1 MIPSNFVK
9 ELGMDRHYL
18 ELFKQLIRLK
28 TTHEPQNMPE
38 HDRCRDLLTAEA
50 HKRGLK
56 TRLIPSAPYPSLIAG
71 LDVDTLYP
79 DLMLSGHMDV
89 VQARDDQFEPQIKES
104 RMIGR
109 GASDMKFA
117 APVFFNVW
125 DRLESGKKKI
135 LLVFTF
141 DEEIGGNNGIG
152 YLLNEVGLRPKVC
165 FLPDGGDNFH
175 IEAEEKGVFLFH
187 VKTSGKSAHG
197 SRPWLG
203 ENALDKMLAIYSDLR
218 QEFPFVDSPEQWTQ
232 TLNFGKIAAGDAA
245 NKVPDACEASF
256 DLRFIEGQTAEEIK
270 NRVQKIVGQRGEF
283 VPQVVGDN
291 FYLDMELWCSRL
303 FQDAAV
309 RHLSHAMPTYR
320 SEGASDARFFT
331 RYQIPV
337 IISKPVCAGHHSD
350 NEWIDLESI
359 PTYTDI
365 LFDFVKQ
372 AVDGK

>member
-1 MIPSNFVK
+1 
-9 ELGMDRHYL
+9 MDHHYL

-28 TTHEPQNMPE
+28 TTHEPKNMPE
-38 HDRCRDLLTAEA
+38 HDRCRELLAAEA

-56 TRLIPSAPYPSLIAG
+56 TRLIPSDPYPSLLAG
-71 LDVDTLYP
+71 LDIDTLNP
-79 DLMLSGHMDV
+79 AVMLSCHMDV
-89 VQARDDQFEPQIKES
+89 VQGRKDQFEPQIAGN
-104 RMIGR
+104 RMTGR
-109 GASDMKFA
+109 GTSDMKFA

-125 DRLESGKKKI
+125 DRLESGKEKI

-141 DEEIGGNNGIG
+141 DEEIGGNKGIG
-152 YLLNEVGLRPKVC
+152 YLLNEVGMRPKVC
-165 FLPDGGDNFH
+165 FLPDGGDNFQ
-175 IEAEEKGVFLFH
+175 IEAEEKGVFLFQLN
-187 VKTSGKSAHG
+187 TSGKSAHG

-232 TLNFGKIAAGDAA
+232 TLNIGKIVAGDAA

-256 DLRFIEGQTAEEIK
+256 DLRFIEGQTATEIK
-270 NRVQKIVGQRGEF
+270 DRVEKIVGQRGEL
-283 VPQVVGDN
+283 VPKVVGDN

-309 RHLSHAMPTYR
+309 RHLSHPMPIYR

-331 RYQIPV
+331 QYEIPV

-350 NEWIDLESI
+350 HEWIDLESI
-359 PTYTDI
+359 VTYTDI
-365 LFDFVKQ
+365 LFDFIEQVVDVKR
-372 AVDGK
+372 